1 MEPNGLDLLLSINP
15 IDVVG
20 SSVVANSVPQILVEE
35 SYAVESSKDGSLKMK
50 SSVVGSFDWEY
61 HSEENMIEL
70 DEGDEN
76 VNQCIYDMEKEKD
89 DDIFYDDNP
98 KLGKTFGTEE
108 EAYSFYNAYALNVGF
123 SIRKGWVKRNKD
135 GVIHCRRF
143 CCSKKGKRTQDKR
156 YENLKIHRAETRTGC
171 LAHMIISREDSGMFI
186 VSSFEGQHNHELAR
200 KEFAHM
206 LRSHRKISEAQATQ
220 LELAYKAGLTPTEIY
235 ELQNKMVGGRS
246 NVGFMKKDIENH
258 LGKKLEKQ
266 VEKGL
271 HKVIMQ
277 YFNMMRVK
285 DPLFVYDMQL
295 DDEGMITNIFWADG
309 KGRSDYEVFGDV
321 VTFDTTYRTNN
332 YERPFAPLLGINNHG
347 QTIVFGASLLYQ
359 ENVESFVWLFQ
370 TFVRVMN
377 GKHPSTILTD
387 QSAAMAK
394 AIVVALPTTHH
405 RLCIWHIY
413 QNAAKHL
420 AHVFYGMRTF
430 AIAFQHVTYDYED
443 EASFLEAWKN
453 LLEKFNLR
461 ENPWLLK
468 LFGERKKWAMVY
480 GRHIFCGN
488 MMSTQRS
495 ESFNSLLRN
504 YLTSKLGV
512 ARFFE
517 QFERVLEDRRY
528 AELQEDY
535 KMMDQSIS
543 SKELCPIL
551 RQMVQLYTPN
561 IFQKLKEE
569 HNKILYVMV
578 ELLSERNHSKTY
590 KAIHVDAPHHASV
603 VTFDSSN
610 ETIECSC
617 KKFDFSGIPCMHMLR
632 VLDVNQK
639 FVLPSKYILKRW
651 TRKARDIDTC
661 IFVSTTAEEDP
672 IVAKSKRYMDMCHRY
687 QKLISEASKCEE
699 AYKEVVRHYF
709 VLDAKVKD
717 IVKMSHS
724 GREDCLS
731 TDDVYNHNLTCD
743 YSDAR
748 GLAIRHK
755 PSRGGRSTKRIKGPL
770 EQSKKKKRT
779 RDPLEGEKLS

>member
-35 SYAVESSKDGSLKMK
+35 SYAVESLKDGSLKMK

-76 VNQCIYDMEKEKD
+76 VNQCIYDMEKEKH
-89 DDIFYDDNP
+89 
-98 KLGKTFGTEE
+98 
-108 EAYSFYNAYALNVGF
+108 
-123 SIRKGWVKRNKD
+123 
-135 GVIHCRRF
+135 VI
-143 CCSKKGKRTQDKR
+143 
-156 YENLKIHRAETRTGC
+156 
-171 LAHMIISREDSGMFI
+171 
-186 VSSFEGQHNHELAR
+186 
-200 KEFAHM
+200 
-206 LRSHRKISEAQATQ
+206 
-220 LELAYKAGLTPTEIY
+220 
-235 ELQNKMVGGRS
+235 
-246 NVGFMKKDIENH
+246 
-258 LGKKLEKQ
+258 
-266 VEKGL
+266 
-271 HKVIMQ
+271 
-277 YFNMMRVK
+277 
-285 DPLFVYDMQL
+285 
-295 DDEGMITNIFWADG
+295 
-309 KGRSDYEVFGDV
+309 
-321 VTFDTTYRTNN
+321 
-332 YERPFAPLLGINNHG
+332 
-347 QTIVFGASLLYQ
+347 
-359 ENVESFVWLFQ
+359 
-370 TFVRVMN
+370 
-377 GKHPSTILTD
+377 
-387 QSAAMAK
+387 
-394 AIVVALPTTHH
+394 
-405 RLCIWHIY
+405 
-413 QNAAKHL
+413 
-420 AHVFYGMRTF
+420 
-430 AIAFQHVTYDYED
+430 YDYED
-443 EASFLEAWKN
+443 EASFLEAWEN

-661 IFVSTTAEEDP
+661 IFVSTMAEEDP

-755 PSRGGRSTKRIKGPL
+755 PSRGGRSTKRIKGIGSNYPKELSLSNLADEDVLLKESFCPL
-770 EQSKKKKRT
+770 IF
-779 RDPLEGEKLS
+779 